1 MAIAELGL
9 IVWLVWRSEVRYALK
24 AATLSAAALVGAPHA
39 FAYDLAAIAVQI
51 AFLASE
57 QMRFGWLRG
66 EQLILV
72 ALFATVLAVLVIFA
86 DRPVGTT
93 FGAVPL
99 GPVVVITLLGLALR
113 RAFCCSERSSAS
125 SEDHR
130 EMTLNACWSGGALA
144 IVKILRTF
152 L

>member
-1 MAIAELGL
+1 MAGLGS
-9 IVWLVWRSEVRYALK
+9 IVWLVWRSELRYALK
-24 AATLSAAALVGAPHA
+24 AAILSAAALAATPHA
-39 FAYDLAAIAVQI
+39 FAYDLAAIAIPI
-51 AFLASE
+51 AFLASD
-57 QMRFGWLRG
+57 QMRCGLLRG
-66 EQLILV
+66 EQMILLS
-72 ALFATVLAVLVIFA
+72 LFGTVLAILVIVA

-99 GPVVVITLLGLALR
+99 GPVVVNTLLGLTLR

-130 EMTLNACWSGGALA
+130 GMTLNAGWSGGALA

>member
-1 MAIAELGL
+1 MAIAGLGL
-9 IVWLVWRSEVRYALK
+9 IVWLVWRSDLHYSLK
-24 AATLSAAALVGAPHA
+24 AATLSAALVAAPHA
-39 FAYDLAAIAVQI
+39 FAYDLAAIGVQI
-51 AFLASE
+51 AFLASD
-57 QMRFGWLRG
+57 QTRCGLLRG

-99 GPVVVITLLGLALR
+99 GPVVVNTLLGLALR

-130 EMTLNACWSGGALA
+130 GMTLNAGWSGGALA